1 MNDLITITKDAPK
14 DVALALTAG
23 LEKFFKDAESQ
34 KELID
39 AIIIT
44 KPDQISDMQ
53 KAREIRLKIKNKRL
67 EARDI
72 VKAEREKIKFA
83 MADFT
88 LQDRL
93 WLKAFQMLEATC
105 DNLEG
110 KCEEKEKFAE
120 RYEAEQKQMRYEDRV
135 KQLFQYGTDP
145 SIYNLNDM
153 DDEAFLKLLNN
164 ERLAFEARLR
174 AEKEAEEKRQAEI
187 KAFELEQ
194 ERIRKEN
201 EQLRKEAEETKRLAA
216 IEAEKLEKKLSAE
229 RAAQQKILDAERKA
243 RESIEAKIKADKE
256 AQAQKEAAEKAQAE
270 AVKQANEEAAR
281 KKLLAPDKEKLME
294 LAQLIDQVTLPAVSS
309 NEANSVIRATESMLT
324 KVTIYI
330 REKAKSL

>member
-34 KELID
+34 RESID
-39 AIIIT
+39 SIIIT

-153 DDEAFLKLLNN
+153 DDETFSKLLNN
-164 ERLAFEARLR
+164 EKLAYEARIQ
-174 AEKEAEEKRQAEI
+174 AEKDAEEKRQAEI

-194 ERIRKEN
+194 ERIKKEN
-201 EQLRKEAEETKRLAA
+201 EQLRKEAEETKRIAA
-216 IEAEKLEKKLSAE
+216 IEADKKEKELQKE
-229 RAAQQKILDAERKA
+229 RAEQQKKLDAERKA
-243 RESIEAKIKADKE
+243 REAIEEKIKSDKE
-256 AQAQKEAAEKAQAE
+256 AQAQKEAAEKAQDE
-270 AVKQANEEAAR
+270 AIKQANEEAAR

-309 NEANSVIRATESMLT
+309 NEANAVIRATESMLT